1 MISRLRNRFRKQVC
15 PYCFEEYRIRE
26 TPFRCASPTGR
37 CTPEVDE
44 IRKRLWEDAIP
55 MGRVLEPTGR
65 LVHEMRCPTCSQI
78 SRKRLCPHCHMEL
91 PHTTGKFDNL
101 IFAVIGAKESGK
113 SHYIAVLIDQLR
125 KNVGP
130 GMDMLLEPLDDT
142 TVKRYRE
149 TFHDPLFRDG
159 KVIHGTVSALADRK
173 VQIPLVYSLTFGGR
187 GPFGGR
193 HIAKAVTL
201 VFFDTAGE
209 DLDDENTMAMV
220 NKYIY
225 RSDGIILLLDPLQ
238 LPWVRD
244 QLGAGTP
251 LPSENTET
259 GDIITRVSRLILNG
273 RDLAPDAM
281 VPTPLAVAFSKFD
294 AVEPLVDLQLQLNAE
309 PHHNG
314 AYDVAD
320 FTAVDAEMRSL
331 LAQWDSDLIP
341 HQVKTRFKRFG
352 FFGLSALGCN
362 PHGDQKVPL
371 LLPRRVEDP
380 FLWLLYRHGLIPAAD
395 EPRFRY
401 LLRTQGTRAAAW
413 ILALV
418 LALILLFVT
427 PRFFGSDAG
436 PPTPSPPTESASPQR
451 GTTGSKPAG
460 ATHHGIGELPG
471 FFTGYVAFSGAP
483 AEAATLT
490 VEATEET
497 VDGDRRLA
505 FVLNT
510 LSSQIEGSAVLDA
523 QGLLRISRDQT
534 FLVSRGDG
542 EVVLRGLSGI
552 RGELRGWLQ

>member
-26 TPFRCASPTGR
+26 TPFRCASPIGR

-44 IRKRLWEDAIP
+44 VRKKQWEESTP
-55 MGRVLEPTGR
+55 LGRVLEPTGR
-65 LVHEMRCPTCSQI
+65 LVHEMRCPICSQV

-149 TFHDPLFRDG
+149 AFHDPLFRHG
-159 KVIHGTVSALADRK
+159 KVIHGTVSALADRR

-187 GPFGGR
+187 GLLGGR
-193 HIAKAVTL
+193 RIAKAVTL

-209 DLDDENTMAMV
+209 DMDDEDTMALV
-220 NKYIY
+220 NRYIY

-259 GDIITRVSRLILNG
+259 GDIITRVSRLILTG
-273 RDLAPDAM
+273 RNLTPDAM

-294 AVEPLVDLQLQLNAE
+294 AVEPLVDPQLQLNAE
-309 PHHNG
+309 PHHDG
-314 AYDVAD
+314 AYDVED

-331 LAQWDSDLIP
+331 LARWDGDFIP
-341 HQVKTRFKRFG
+341 HQVETRFKRFG

-395 EPRFRY
+395 ENRLRF
-401 LLRTQGTRAAAW
+401 LVRTQGTRAAVW
-413 ILALV
+413 LLVLA
-418 LALILLFVT
+418 LALILLLVS
-427 PRFFGSDAG
+427 PRFFGGGRSSSA
-436 PPTPSPPTESASPQR
+436 PSPLPASSSSSASPA
-451 GTTGSKPAG
+451 GTTS
-460 ATHHGIGELPG
+460 IRVDELPH
-471 FFTGYVAFSGAP
+471 FFTGYVALSGASS
-483 AEAATLT
+483 EAATLT
-490 VEATEET
+490 VEAAEELEA
-497 VDGDRRLA
+497 GDRGLA

-510 LSSQIEGSAVLDA
+510 LSSQIEGSAVLDSD
-523 QGLLRISRDQT
+523 GFLRISSDET
-534 FLVSRGDG
+534 FSVSRGGD
-542 EVVLRGLSGI
+542 EVVLRGVSGL
-552 RGELRGWLQ
+552 RGELRGWLR